1 MNLKQNTATTHYS
14 QIIKSEEKD
23 VKLAIEEKQAQLC
36 RTTSMDDSDF
46 TVETVQ
52 PWRPQSI
59 IKHWKRTTIHRILTA
74 NMPIKSDAPDN
85 PKGLDRGLS
94 VHLP

>member
-1 MNLKQNTATTHYS
+1 LITSKERRDRNVNVMKCINLKHLMNLKQNTATTHYS

-23 VKLAIEEKQAQLC
+23 VKLAIEEKKAQLC

-52 PWRPQSI
+52 P
-59 IKHWKRTTIHRILTA
+59 
-74 NMPIKSDAPDN
+74 
-85 PKGLDRGLS
+85 
-94 VHLP
+94 